1 MSHSKHTVMTV
12 LTCQSKISNV
22 KENGMK
28 SILWKLGVLLLLSA
42 LAAPQETA
50 NPRSAVQIA
59 ELISLREK
67 VASPD
72 TRTRVE
78 ATHRVWTVGLAA
90 NDSEIKLT
98 ALQLL
103 AEPVGSSSDHIR
115 MPAMYAMA
123 EIARSTSDTKVKIKA
138 LELLG
143 EPLRAS
149 QVPVRDVA
157 VDVVNNI
164 VDSADRGAIA
174 LSAVHALGEPVRSGN
189 NGVRIPAINAV
200 VNAVR
205 GSHNE
210 AAYSA
215 ALDLL
220 VAPLDSSAM
229 IGGMEVRMMAV
240 AAVERIGVEASATAA
255 KAKAMGLLQSYI
267 DRAMWE
273 PEAKRRAEEAVAAI
287 QNSMK

>member
-1 MSHSKHTVMTV
+1 MRENEMKSVLSMFGV
-12 LTCQSKISNV
+12 LT
-22 KENGMK
+22 
-28 SILWKLGVLLLLSA
+28 LLSVF
-42 LAAPQETA
+42 AAAQGTQ
-50 NPRSAVQIA
+50 NTRSAGQIA

-78 ATHRVWTVGLAA
+78 ATHRAWAVGLATA
-90 NDSEIKLT
+90 DPEIKLT

-103 AEPVGSSSDHIR
+103 AQPVGSSSDHIR

-123 EIARSTSDTKVKIKA
+123 EIANSTADIKVKVRA
-138 LELLG
+138 LELLA

-149 QVPVRDVA
+149 QVPARDVA
-157 VDVVNNI
+157 VDVVNSI
-164 VDSADRGAIA
+164 VNSADRGMIA
-174 LSAVHALGEPVRSGN
+174 LAALHALGEPVRSGN

-210 AAYSA
+210 AACLA
-215 ALDLL
+215 ALYLL
-220 VAPLDSSAM
+220 VAPLDSNAV

-240 AAVERIGVEASATAA
+240 AAVERIGVESSEAAA
-255 KAKAMGLLQSYI
+255 KGKAMGLLQSYAG
-267 DRAMWE
+267 RSSWE
-273 PEAKRRAEEAVAAI
+273 PEAKRRVEEAVTAI
-287 QNSMK
+287 RNSMK

>member
-1 MSHSKHTVMTV
+1 MKKV
-12 LTCQSKISNV
+12 LSV
-22 KENGMK
+22 FG
-28 SILWKLGVLLLLSA
+28 LFALLSA
-42 LAAPQETA
+42 AAAAQGNA
-50 NPRSAVQIA
+50 NPRSAGQIA

-72 TRTRVE
+72 TRTRVD
-78 ATHRVWTVGLAA
+78 ATHRVWAVGLATA
-90 NDSEIKLT
+90 DPEIKLT

-123 EIARSTSDTKVKIKA
+123 EIAGSTADNRVKTKA
-138 LELLG
+138 LELLV
-143 EPLRAS
+143 EPLRAG

-164 VDSADRGAIA
+164 VNSADRNAIA
-174 LSAVHALGEPVRSGN
+174 PAALHALGDPVRSGN
-189 NGVRIPAINAV
+189 NGVRIPAINAI
-200 VNAVR
+200 VNAVK

-210 AAYSA
+210 AAYLA

-220 VAPLDSSAM
+220 MSPLDSNAA

-240 AAVERIGVEASATAA
+240 VAVERIGVESSETAA
-255 KAKAMGLLQSYI
+255 KAKAMGILQSYVGKSG
-267 DRAMWE
+267 WE

-287 QNSMK
+287 QNSMKK

>member
-1 MSHSKHTVMTV
+1 
-12 LTCQSKISNV
+12 
-22 KENGMK
+22 MK
-28 SILWKLGVLLLLSA
+28 KVLLVLGLLTLLSVG
-42 LAAPQETA
+42 AAAQGGP
-50 NPRSAVQIA
+50 NPRSATQIA

-67 VASPD
+67 IASPD
-72 TRTRVE
+72 TRTRVD
-78 ATHRVWTVGLAA
+78 ATHRVWVVGLATA
-90 NDSEIKLT
+90 DPEIKLT

-103 AEPVGSSSDHIR
+103 AEPVASSSDHIR

-123 EIARSTSDTKVKIKA
+123 EIANSTTDTRVKIKA
-138 LELLG
+138 LELLA

-164 VDSADRGAIA
+164 VNAADRNAIA
-174 LSAVHALGEPVRSGN
+174 PAAVRALGEPVRSGN
-189 NGVRIPAINAV
+189 NGVRIPAINAL

-210 AAYSA
+210 AAYLA

-220 VAPLDSSAM
+220 IAPLDSNAM

-240 AAVERIGVEASATAA
+240 VAVERIGVESSETAA
-255 KAKAMGLLQSYI
+255 KAKAMGILQSY
-267 DRAMWE
+267 AGKGSWE

-287 QNSMK
+287 QNSMKKS

>member
-1 MSHSKHTVMTV
+1 
-12 LTCQSKISNV
+12 
-22 KENGMK
+22 MK
-28 SILWKLGVLLLLSA
+28 SILSVLGVLTFLGM
-42 LAAPQETA
+42 AAAQQQPGTA
-50 NPRSAVQIA
+50 NPRTAGQIA

-67 VASPD
+67 VADPD

-78 ATHRVWTVGLAA
+78 ATHRVWAVGLATA
-90 NDSEIKLT
+90 DPEIKLT

-123 EIARSTSDTKVKIKA
+123 EIANSTADTRVKIKA

-157 VDVVNNI
+157 VDVVNCI
-164 VDSADRGAIA
+164 VNSADHGTIA
-174 LSAVHALGEPVRSGN
+174 LAALRALGEPVRSGN

-200 VNAVR
+200 VNAVK

-210 AAYSA
+210 AAYQA

-220 VAPLDSSAM
+220 VAPLDSNAV

-240 AAVERIGVEASATAA
+240 AAVERIGVESSETAA
-255 KAKAMGLLQSYI
+255 KAKAMGLLQTYASKGT
-267 DRAMWE
+267 WE
-273 PEAKRRAEEAVAAI
+273 PEAKRRAGEAVAAI

>member
-1 MSHSKHTVMTV
+1 
-12 LTCQSKISNV
+12 
-22 KENGMK
+22 MK
-28 SILWKLGVLLLLSA
+28 SVLSGLGVLILLSVA
-42 LAAPQETA
+42 AAPQGTA
-50 NPRSAVQIA
+50 NSRSAGQIA

-78 ATHRVWTVGLAA
+78 ATHRVWTVGLTTA
-90 NDSEIKLT
+90 DPEIKLT

-123 EIARSTSDTKVKIKA
+123 EIARSTEDSKVKVRA
-138 LELLG
+138 LELLA

-157 VDVVNNI
+157 IDVVNNI
-164 VDSADRGAIA
+164 VNSADRSSITLAA
-174 LSAVHALGEPVRSGN
+174 LHALGEAVRSGN
-189 NGVRIPAINAV
+189 NGVRIPAINAI
-200 VNAVR
+200 VNTVR

-210 AAYSA
+210 AAYLA

-220 VAPLDSSAM
+220 VAPLDSNAV

-240 AAVERIGVEASATAA
+240 VAVERIGVESSETAA
-255 KAKAMGLLQSYI
+255 KAKAMGLLQSY
-267 DRAMWE
+267 ASKSTWE
-273 PEAKRRAEEAVAAI
+273 PEAKRRAEEAVAII

>member
-1 MSHSKHTVMTV
+1 MKTV
-12 LTCQSKISNV
+12 LSGIA
-22 KENGMK
+22 
-28 SILWKLGVLLLLSA
+28 VLILLSSM
-42 LAAPQETA
+42 AAAQESA
-50 NPRSAVQIA
+50 NSRSAGQIA

-67 VASPD
+67 VSSPD

-78 ATHRVWTVGLAA
+78 ATHRVWTVGLTTT
-90 NDSEIKLT
+90 DPEIKLT

-103 AEPVGSSSDHIR
+103 AQPAGSSSDHIR

-123 EIARSTSDTKVKIKA
+123 EIARSTPDTKVKIKA

-143 EPLRAS
+143 EPLKAG

-157 VDVVNNI
+157 VDVVNDI
-164 VDSADRGAIA
+164 VNSADRGAIA
-174 LSAVHALGEPVRSGN
+174 LAAVQALGEPVRSGN
-189 NGVRIPAINAV
+189 NGVRIPAIYAV

-210 AAYSA
+210 AAYQA
-215 ALDLL
+215 ALDLMS
-220 VAPLDSSAM
+220 APLDSNAM

-240 AAVERIGVEASATAA
+240 AAVERIGVEASETAA
-255 KAKAMGLLQSYI
+255 KAKAMGVLQSYAN
-267 DRAMWE
+267 RGSWE
-273 PEAKRRAEEAVAAI
+273 PEAKKRASEAVASI

>member
-1 MSHSKHTVMTV
+1 MKSVLSVLIV
-12 LTCQSKISNV
+12 LTS
-22 KENGMK
+22 
-28 SILWKLGVLLLLSA
+28 LSVV
-42 LAAPQETA
+42 AASQGTA
-50 NPRSAVQIA
+50 NPRLAVQIA

-67 VASPD
+67 VANPD

-78 ATHRVWTVGLAA
+78 ATHRVWAVGMATA
-90 NDSEIKLT
+90 DPEIKLT

-103 AEPVGSSSDHIR
+103 SEPVGSSSDHIR

-123 EIARSTSDTKVKIKA
+123 EIAGSTADTKVKIKA
-138 LELLG
+138 LELLS

-157 VDVVNNI
+157 VDVINSI
-164 VDSADRGAIA
+164 IDSADRGTISLAA
-174 LSAVHALGEPVRSGN
+174 LHALGEPVRSGN

-210 AAYSA
+210 AAYQA

-220 VAPLDSSAM
+220 VAPLDSTAV

-240 AAVERIGVEASATAA
+240 AAVERIGVESSEAAA
-255 KAKAMGLLQSYI
+255 KAKAMGLLQSY
-267 DRAMWE
+267 AGKSTWE
-273 PEAKRRAEEAVAAI
+273 PEAKHRAEEAVAAI